1 MDLRKEPA
9 MNKQI
14 SRLAAFVLAAAL
26 LTGCGA
32 SGTAASSSAAQD
44 MMSSESMAAGGAE
57 SALLPE
63 DVSTAEN
70 AQKLIYNADLELETT
85 GFDAAQ
91 DTLQAAVENTGAWLE
106 YSEMNGSSEDQ
117 DRRLYYTVR
126 VPVDNY
132 RTFLEQAGQSGSV
145 LSLNESAQ
153 DVTASYIDVEARID
167 SLEAQRERLAELAA
181 QAETTADL
189 LEIESQLSDVQY
201 ELESYTRQLRALDG
215 QIAYSTVNVTLREVA
230 TLTPTGIT
238 FPERLG
244 DAFSGGWSAFVT
256 FLQGLILTLVYLW
269 PLLLIAAAV
278 VFAVR
283 SLSRRHRAAHPK
295 PPKPQKPGKGAPPAS
310 PTARTA
316 PGAGTALPDEPSGK
330 EEAPKP
336 KY

>member
-1 MDLRKEPA
+1 

-310 PTARTA
+310 PTAHTA

>member
-1 MDLRKEPA
+1 
-9 MNKQI
+9 MNKQV

-106 YSEMNGSSEDQ
+106 YSEMNGSAEDQ

-189 LEIESQLSDVQY
+189 LEIES
-201 ELESYTRQLRALDG
+201 RG
-215 QIAYSTVNVTLREVA
+215 IA
-230 TLTPTGIT
+230 P
-238 FPERLG
+238 
-244 DAFSGGWSAFVT
+244 
-256 FLQGLILTLVYLW
+256 
-269 PLLLIAAAV
+269 
-278 VFAVR
+278 
-283 SLSRRHRAAHPK
+283 RH
-295 PPKPQKPGKGAPPAS
+295 S
-310 PTARTA
+310 EN
-316 PGAGTALPDEPSGK
+316 L
-330 EEAPKP
+330 
-336 KY
+336 

>member
-1 MDLRKEPA
+1 
-9 MNKQI
+9 MNKQV

-106 YSEMNGSSEDQ
+106 YSEMNGSAEDQ

-244 DAFSGGWSAFVT
+244 DAFSGGWTAFVT

-269 PLLLIAAAV
+269 PLLLVAVILLVILLPVMRRRKAARAE
-278 VFAVR
+278 
-283 SLSRRHRAAHPK
+283 RRADRASSAPYPYSHPSA
-295 PPKPQKPGKGAPPAS
+295 PQDSPAEATKG
-310 PTARTA
+310 
-316 PGAGTALPDEPSGK
+316 
-330 EEAPKP
+330 EEKTEEPKP

>member
-1 MDLRKEPA
+1 

-295 PPKPQKPGKGAPPAS
+295 PPKPQKPGKGEPPAS

-316 PGAGTALPDEPSGK
+316 PGAGAALPDEPSGK

>member
-1 MDLRKEPA
+1 

-32 SGTAASSSAAQD
+32 SGTAASSSATQD

-85 GFDAAQ
+85 SFDAAQ

-278 VFAVR
+278 VFAAR

-316 PGAGTALPDEPSGK
+316 PGAGAAGPDEPSGK

>member
-1 MDLRKEPA
+1 
-9 MNKQI
+9 MNKQV

-32 SGTAASSSAAQD
+32 SGTAASSSATQD

-63 DVSTAEN
+63 DVSTTEN

-106 YSEMNGSSEDQ
+106 YSEMHGSAEDQ

-132 RTFLEQAGQSGSV
+132 RTFLDQAGQSGSV

-181 QAETTADL
+181 QAETTA
-189 LEIESQLSDVQY
+189 
-201 ELESYTRQLRALDG
+201 RR
-215 QIAYSTVNVTLREVA
+215 IAIPCLPILFLASLNFL
-230 TLTPTGIT
+230 IT
-238 FPERLG
+238 S
-244 DAFSGGWSAFVT
+244 FS
-256 FLQGLILTLVYLW
+256 
-269 PLLLIAAAV
+269 
-278 VFAVR
+278 
-283 SLSRRHRAAHPK
+283 
-295 PPKPQKPGKGAPPAS
+295 
-310 PTARTA
+310 
-316 PGAGTALPDEPSGK
+316 
-330 EEAPKP
+330 
-336 KY
+336 

>member
-1 MDLRKEPA
+1 
-9 MNKQI
+9 MNKQV

-63 DVSTAEN
+63 DVSTTEN

>member
-1 MDLRKEPA
+1 
-9 MNKQI
+9 MNKQV

-32 SGTAASSSAAQD
+32 SGTAASSSATQD

-106 YSEMNGSSEDQ
+106 YSEMNGSAEDQ

>member
-9 MNKQI
+9 MNKQV

>member
-1 MDLRKEPA
+1 
-9 MNKQI
+9 MNKQV

>member
-1 MDLRKEPA
+1 
-9 MNKQI
+9 MNKQV

-32 SGTAASSSAAQD
+32 SGTAASSSATQD

-106 YSEMNGSSEDQ
+106 YSEMHGSAEDQ

-316 PGAGTALPDEPSGK
+316 PAAGTALPDEPSGK

>member
-1 MDLRKEPA
+1 
-9 MNKQI
+9 MNKQV

-32 SGTAASSSAAQD
+32 SGTAASSSATQD

-85 GFDAAQ
+85 SFDAAQ

-278 VFAVR
+278 VFAAR

-316 PGAGTALPDEPSGK
+316 PGAGAAGPDEPSGK

>member
-1 MDLRKEPA
+1 
-9 MNKQI
+9 MNKQV

-32 SGTAASSSAAQD
+32 SGTAASSSATQD

-85 GFDAAQ
+85 DFDAAQ

-106 YSEMNGSSEDQ
+106 YSEMNGSAEDQ

-310 PTARTA
+310 PTAPTA
-316 PGAGTALPDEPSGK
+316 PGAGTAGPDEPSGK

>member
-1 MDLRKEPA
+1 